1 METYIIEKNIIV
13 FGKVVKN
20 FPQGI
25 GEAFDALIKMIS
37 GKFDRDYYGISYM
50 DKNGKMIYYAA
61 AIEKYNGEA
70 EKFNCE
76 KLTVEKGKYI
86 CVTVKNWRQKTNSIN
101 TVFQEIMKN
110 DKADKTKP
118 AIEWYKNDDEMLCMV
133 KLKPD

>member
-1 METYIIEKNIIV
+1 METYIIEKNMIV

-76 KLTVEKGKYI
+76 KLTIEKGKYI
-86 CVTVKNWRQKTNSIN
+86 CVTVKNWPQKTNSIN

-133 KLKPD
+133 KLKTD